1 MSIKHTRDLSV
12 YVDNA
17 LAIGELV
24 IHPNDGFDLGLI
36 NPRYPMAICN
46 QISTPGVNSSAHQ
59 GNILLK
65 NSCRSGTIQV
75 SQKQW
80 ELLGKEKTVT
90 LLLKTDTIFI
100 LTQPPKHA

>member
-1 MSIKHTRDLSV
+1 MSIKHTRGLSV

-36 NPRYPMAICN
+36 NPQYPMAICN
-46 QISTPGVNSSAHQ
+46 QTSTPGVNSSAHQ
-59 GNILLK
+59 GRILLK

-80 ELLGKEKTVT
+80 ELMGKEKSVT
-90 LLLKTDTIFI
+90 LLLKTDTVFI
-100 LTQPPKHA
+100 LRQEPKHA